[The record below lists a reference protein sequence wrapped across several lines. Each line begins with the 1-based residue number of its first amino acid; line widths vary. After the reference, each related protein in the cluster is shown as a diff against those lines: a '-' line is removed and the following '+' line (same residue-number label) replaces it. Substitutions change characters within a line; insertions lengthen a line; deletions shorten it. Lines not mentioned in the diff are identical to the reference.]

1 MFFSISKKIEILPI
15 IHGSG
20 DFAKVARHKIL
31 SSHFDCLAVSIPPSF
46 KNSVESGIRLLPS
59 ITISALEEEDADGEM
74 DVFSFVPID
83 PCQGI
88 IAALRVAIEEGIN
101 RAYIDREVSSFETQ
115 RGYFPDPYALKNVP
129 LEKFAL
135 ALLSAVPI
143 PQKESQQEK
152 RVRWM
157 AYQLHQLE
165 LQYNNILFI
174 CSILDWPF
182 VRDSY
187 NRRLPYPKSEN
198 IYQSPQL
205 HNVEEKTLFFIL
217 GELPYI
223 TYLYEKKREG
233 LLSDSNIS
241 IDGIKELLIE
251 SRKRFIKQYEL
262 NQHYLTP
269 NVLQVFMKYVRN
281 LSLLES
287 RMTPDLWTL
296 STAAKQIGGDSFAVA
311 LLETAKLYPYQ
322 SNTHPSPQSSPLK
335 GEEAIESI
343 PSHPPFNKGGNIL
356 NSPFEKGEQGGF
368 LDEWNLNT
376 IEMGIDR
383 AEFPDRGV
391 VKMKNRLSGSEI
403 IWRHLSLKPK
413 AEIKKQKIWKFMW
426 DPYGQCSWPPED
438 KKIESFNSHIR
449 EQTKALLGE
458 DLARTEKFTTSVKDG
473 IDIRDTLR
481 HWYTGDIY
489 VKEIPPSRGSVDAV
503 VFIFE
508 ANPDPMKYN
517 WKQTWYAEHGEESTL
532 CFYATPYIEDMVG
545 PGIARSTYGGC
556 FMLFPPR
563 HIPDIWQDIRF
574 ENAETLAERLI
585 SAALFYSR
593 ERHVALVAPKHPT
606 LKWKRL
612 ARRYKKNLV
621 YIPLKRFSL
630 QTIDRVRKFH
640 VLNGKEIRSYA
651 SRFIQEF

>member
-20 DFAKVARHKIL
+20 DFAKVVRHKIL

-59 ITISALEEEDADGEM
+59 ITISALEEEDADEEM

-135 ALLSAVPI
+135 ALLPAVPI

-187 NRRLPYPKSEN
+187 NRRLPYPESEN

-343 PSHPPFNKGGNIL
+343 PSPL
-356 NSPFEKGEQGGF
+356 RGEGQGEGV
-368 LDEWNLNT
+368 
-376 IEMGIDR
+376 IMGIDR

-403 IWRHLSLKPK
+403 TWRHLSLKPK
-413 AEIKKQKIWKFMW
+413 PEIIKQKLWKFMW

-438 KKIESFNSHIR
+438 KKIESFNTHVR

-458 DLARTEKFTTSVKDG
+458 DLAKTEKFTTSIKDG

-481 HWYTGDIY
+481 HWYTGNIY

-508 ANPDPMKYN
+508 ANPDPMKYS
-517 WKQTWYAEHGEESTL
+517 WRQTWYAEHGEESTL
-532 CFYATPYIEDMVG
+532 CFYATPYIEDMIG

-574 ENAETLAERLI
+574 ENTETLDERLI

-593 ERHVALVAPKHPT
+593 ERHVALVAPKPPS
-606 LKWKRL
+606 LKWRRL

>member
-1 MFFSISKKIEILPI
+1 MFFSLSKKIEILPI

-20 DFAKVARHKIL
+20 DFARVARQKIL

-46 KNSVESGIRLLPS
+46 KNSVETGLSLLPS
-59 ITISALEEEDADGEM
+59 IPLASLEEETDGEM

-88 IAALRVAIEEGIN
+88 IAALRVAVEEGID
-101 RAYIDREVSSFETQ
+101 RAYIDMEVSSFETQ
-115 RGYFPDPYALKNVP
+115 RGYFPDPYALKNVS

-135 ALLSAVPI
+135 ALLPAIPT
-143 PQKESQQEK
+143 PQKDSQQDK

-157 AYQLHQLE
+157 AYQLHKLE
-165 LQYNNILFI
+165 LQYEKILFI
-174 CSILDWPF
+174 CSMIDLPF
-182 VRDSY
+182 VRDAY

-198 IYQSPQL
+198 IYQTPQL
-205 HNVEEKTLFFIL
+205 HSADEKTLFFVL

-223 TYLYEKKREG
+223 TYLYEKKREE
-233 LLSDSNIS
+233 LLSDSNLS

-251 SRKRFIKQYEL
+251 ARNRFIKQYEL

-269 NVLQVFMKYVRN
+269 NVLQIYMKYVRN

-287 RMTPDLWTL
+287 RMTPDLYTL
-296 STAAKQIGGDSFAVA
+296 TTAAKQISGDSFAII

-322 SNTHPSPQSSPLK
+322 SSPSELGDINTV
-335 GEEAIESI
+335 
-343 PSHPPFNKGGNIL
+343 
-356 NSPFEKGEQGGF
+356 
-368 LDEWNLNT
+368 T
-376 IEMGIDR
+376 MGIDM
-383 AEFPDRGV
+383 AEFPERGA
-391 VKMKNRLSGSEI
+391 VKMKNRLAGSEI
-403 IWRHLSLKPK
+403 AWRHISLKPK
-413 AEIKKQKIWKFMW
+413 PDIKKQKIWKFMW

-438 KKIESFNSHIR
+438 NRIESFNTHVR

-481 HWYTGDIY
+481 HWYTGNIY

-508 ANPDPMKYN
+508 GNPDPMKYS
-517 WKQTWYAEHGEESTL
+517 WRQTWYAEHGEESTL
-532 CFYATPYIEDMVG
+532 CFYATPYIEDMIG

>member
-157 AYQLHQLE
+157 AYQLHNLE

-187 NRRLPYPKSEN
+187 NRRLPYPESEN

-322 SNTHPSPQSSPLK
+322 SNTHPSPQSSPPK
-335 GEEAIESI
+335 GEGAI
-343 PSHPPFNKGGNIL
+343 
-356 NSPFEKGEQGGF
+356 
-368 LDEWNLNT
+368 
-376 IEMGIDR
+376 
-383 AEFPDRGV
+383 
-391 VKMKNRLSGSEI
+391 
-403 IWRHLSLKPK
+403 
-413 AEIKKQKIWKFMW
+413 
-426 DPYGQCSWPPED
+426 
-438 KKIESFNSHIR
+438 
-449 EQTKALLGE
+449 
-458 DLARTEKFTTSVKDG
+458 
-473 IDIRDTLR
+473 
-481 HWYTGDIY
+481 
-489 VKEIPPSRGSVDAV
+489 
-503 VFIFE
+503 
-508 ANPDPMKYN
+508 
-517 WKQTWYAEHGEESTL
+517 
-532 CFYATPYIEDMVG
+532 
-545 PGIARSTYGGC
+545 
-556 FMLFPPR
+556 
-563 HIPDIWQDIRF
+563 
-574 ENAETLAERLI
+574 
-585 SAALFYSR
+585 
-593 ERHVALVAPKHPT
+593 
-606 LKWKRL
+606 
-612 ARRYKKNLV
+612 
-621 YIPLKRFSL
+621 
-630 QTIDRVRKFH
+630 
-640 VLNGKEIRSYA
+640 
-651 SRFIQEF
+651 

>member
-1 MFFSISKKIEILPI
+1 MFFSLSKKIEILPI

-135 ALLSAVPI
+135 ALLPAVPI

-157 AYQLHQLE
+157 AYQLHKLE

-187 NRRLPYPKSEN
+187 NRRLPYPESEN

-223 TYLYEKKREG
+223 TYLYEKKREE

-241 IDGIKELLIE
+241 IDGFKELLIE

-262 NQHYLTP
+262 NHHYLTP

-296 STAAKQIGGDSFAVA
+296 TTAAKQIGGDSFAIT

-322 SNTHPSPQSSPLK
+322 TPAHK
-335 GEEAIESI
+335 DYVR
-343 PSHPPFNKGGNIL
+343 
-356 NSPFEKGEQGGF
+356 
-368 LDEWNLNT
+368 DEGVV
-376 IEMGIDR
+376 MGIDR

-413 AEIKKQKIWKFMW
+413 PEIKKQKLWKFMW

-438 KKIESFNSHIR
+438 KRIESFNSHIR

-508 ANPDPMKYN
+508 ANPDPMKYS
-517 WKQTWYAEHGEESTL
+517 WVQTWYAEHGEESTL
-532 CFYATPYIEDMVG
+532 CFYATPYIEDMIG

-563 HIPDIWQDIRF
+563 HIPDIWQDMRF
-574 ENAETLAERLI
+574 ENAETLDERLI

-606 LKWKRL
+606 LKLRRL

>member
-1 MFFSISKKIEILPI
+1 MFFSLSKKIEILPI
-15 IHGSG
+15 IHGSE
-20 DFAKVARHKIL
+20 DFAKVARQKIL
-31 SSHFDCLAVSIPPSF
+31 SSAFDCLAVSIPPSF
-46 KNSVESGIRLLPS
+46 KNTVEAGIRLLPS
-59 ITISALEEEDADGEM
+59 ISIAALEEEADGEM

-115 RGYFPDPYALKNVP
+115 RGYFPDPYALKKVS
-129 LEKFAL
+129 LEKFSL
-135 ALLSAVPI
+135 ALLPAVQP
-143 PQKESQQEK
+143 PQKDSQQEK

-174 CSILDWPF
+174 CSMLDWPF
-182 VRDSY
+182 VRDAY
-187 NRRLPYPKSEN
+187 NRRLPYPESEN
-198 IYQSPQL
+198 IYQSPEL

-251 SRKRFIKQYEL
+251 SRNRFIKQYEL

-269 NVLQVFMKYVRN
+269 NLLQVFMKYVRN

-296 STAAKQIGGDSFAVA
+296 STAAKQIGGDSFAIT

-322 SNTHPSPQSSPLK
+322 SK
-335 GEEAIESI
+335 EEDID
-343 PSHPPFNKGGNIL
+343 NVV
-356 NSPFEKGEQGGF
+356 
-368 LDEWNLNT
+368 
-376 IEMGIDR
+376 MGIDR

-403 IWRHLSLKPK
+403 TWRHLSLKPK
-413 AEIKKQKIWKFMW
+413 PEIKKQKIWKFMW

-438 KKIESFNSHIR
+438 KKIESFNSHVR

-481 HWYTGDIY
+481 HWYTGNIY

-508 ANPDPMKYN
+508 AKPDPMKYN
-517 WKQTWYAEHGEESTL
+517 WRQTWYAEHGEESTL

-556 FMLFPPR
+556 FMLFPPM

-574 ENAETLAERLI
+574 ENTETLDERLI

-593 ERHVALVAPKHPT
+593 ERHVALVAPKPPT
-606 LKWKRL
+606 LKWRRL
-612 ARRYKKNLV
+612 ARRHKKNLV

-630 QTIDRVRKFH
+630 QTINRVRRFH
-640 VLNGKEIRSYA
+640 VLNGKEIRGYA

>member
-1 MFFSISKKIEILPI
+1 MLDAWNLVLYVIRVICPFVSFVFKFCSIFMFFSISKKIEILPI

-135 ALLSAVPI
+135 ALLPAVPI

-174 CSILDWPF
+174 CSTLDWPF

-187 NRRLPYPKSEN
+187 NRRLPYPESEN

-287 RMTPDLWTL
+287 RMTPDLYTL

-322 SNTHPSPQSSPLK
+322 SNNHPSPQSSPPW
-335 GEEAIESI
+335 GE
-343 PSHPPFNKGGNIL
+343 GQ
-356 NSPFEKGEQGGF
+356 GEGV
-368 LDEWNLNT
+368 
-376 IEMGIDR
+376 IMGIDM

-403 IWRHLSLKPK
+403 TWRHLSLKPK
-413 AEIKKQKIWKFMW
+413 PEIKKQKIWKFMW

-438 KKIESFNSHIR
+438 KRIESFNTHVR

-508 ANPDPMKYN
+508 ANPDPMKYS
-517 WKQTWYAEHGEESTL
+517 WRQTWYAEHGEESTL
-532 CFYATPYIEDMVG
+532 CFYATPYTEDMVG
-545 PGIARSTYGGC
+545 PGIARSSYGGC

-574 ENAETLAERLI
+574 ENTETLDERLI

-612 ARRYKKNLV
+612 ARRHKKNLV

-630 QTIDRVRKFH
+630 QTIDRVKKFH